1 MLGNTFSIQPKS
13 FFQVNTLQAERLYD
27 AVRIFATRNDNTK
40 QLLDLYAGTGTIGI
54 ILAPFYK
61 KVTSV
66 EIVAD
71 AVRDGKNN
79 CLKNNITNLDF
90 FE

>member
-13 FFQVNTLQAERLYD
+13 FFQVNTLQAEHLYD
-27 AVRIFATRNDNTK
+27 AVRVFATNNNTTDH
-40 QLLDLYAGTGTIGI
+40 LLDLYAGTGTIGI
-54 ILAPFYK
+54 ILAPFFK

-71 AVRDGKNN
+71 AVSDGKKN
-79 CLKNNITNLDF
+79 CLKNNVSNVDF
-90 FE
+90 YE